1 MTQIQDFDPADEHIG
16 LELQELT
23 PEEFRDVSSY
33 LSQMGVTDAEIGR
46 IIVHMFQ
53 QRNVEEDDTIRVFTV
68 RNTEDERYGIVS
80 FIPQHMSNDHTI
92 TQEETDAYLVK
103 TFGIDE
109 DEAIDTMITNELFRM
124 GKDAESVLRER
135 VI

>member
-53 QRNVEEDDTIRVFTV
+53 HRNVEEDTIRVFTV

-109 DEAIDTMITNELFRM
+109 DEAVDTMITNELFRM

>member
-1 MTQIQDFDPADEHIG
+1 MTQIQDFDLADEHIG

-53 QRNVEEDDTIRVFTV
+53 HRNVTHEDTIRIFTV
-68 RNTEDERYGIVS
+68 RNTEDNRYGIIS
-80 FIPQHMSNDHTI
+80 FIPQHMSNNHSI
-92 TQEETDAYLVK
+92 TQEKTDKYLVK
-103 TFGIDE
+103 SFGIEE
-109 DEAIDTMITNELFRM
+109 DEAVDTMIRNELLRM
-124 GKDAESVLRER
+124 GKDLESVLRER

>member
-46 IIVHMFQ
+46 IIVHVFQ
-53 QRNVEEDDTIRVFTV
+53 HRNVEEDTIRVFTV
-68 RNTEDERYGIVS
+68 RNTEDERYGIIS

-109 DEAIDTMITNELFRM
+109 DESVDTMITNELFRM

>member
-53 QRNVEEDDTIRVFTV
+53 HRNVEEDDTIRVFTV

-109 DEAIDTMITNELFRM
+109 DEAVDTMITNELFRM
-124 GKDAESVLRER
+124 GKDAESVLREH

>member
-53 QRNVEEDDTIRVFTV
+53 HRNVEEDTIRVFTV
-68 RNTEDERYGIVS
+68 RNTEDERYGIIS
-80 FIPQHMSNDHTI
+80 FIPQYMSNDHTI

-103 TFGIDE
+103 TFGIEE
-109 DEAIDTMITNELFRM
+109 DEVVDTMITNELFRM

>member
-53 QRNVEEDDTIRVFTV
+53 HRNVEEDTIRVFTV
-68 RNTEDERYGIVS
+68 RNTEDERYGIIS

-109 DEAIDTMITNELFRM
+109 DESVDTMITNELFRM

>member
-1 MTQIQDFDPADEHIG
+1 MTQIQDFDPTDEHIG

-53 QRNVEEDDTIRVFTV
+53 HRNVEEDDTIRVFTV

-109 DEAIDTMITNELFRM
+109 DEAVDTMITNELFRM
-124 GKDAESVLRER
+124 GKDAESVLREH

>member
-33 LSQMGVTDAEIGR
+33 LSQMGVTNAEIGR

-53 QRNVEEDDTIRVFTV
+53 HRNVEEDTIRVFTV
-68 RNTEDERYGIVS
+68 RNTEDERYGIIS

-109 DEAIDTMITNELFRM
+109 DESVDTMITNELFRM